1 MNTLKTT
8 VLLAALTGLLI
19 VIGKSLGGQSGMMI
33 AFVMAVV
40 MNFSSYWFSDKI
52 VLAMHRAKP
61 VDQGSAPELHRMVQE
76 LSVAAQIP
84 MPRLYVIED
93 AAANAFATGRN
104 PQHAVIAV
112 TTGILDVLDRNE
124 LKGVLAHEMGHVMNR
139 DILIGSIAATM
150 AGAIS
155 MLANMAQW
163 ALMFGGGRRDDDE
176 RGGNSLA
183 LISTMIVAPMAA
195 ALIQMAI
202 SRSREFIADATGARL
217 MLDPKPLASALRKL
231 EAASRRGHL
240 GASPATAHLFI
251 VNPLRGGS
259 LKSLFST
266 HPPTEERVRRLLAMD
281 QTSLTLTV

>member
-163 ALMFGGGRRDDDE
+163 ALMFGG
-176 RGGNSLA
+176 
-183 LISTMIVAPMAA
+183 
-195 ALIQMAI
+195 
-202 SRSREFIADATGARL
+202 
-217 MLDPKPLASALRKL
+217 
-231 EAASRRGHL
+231 
-240 GASPATAHLFI
+240 
-251 VNPLRGGS
+251 
-259 LKSLFST
+259 
-266 HPPTEERVRRLLAMD
+266 
-281 QTSLTLTV
+281 